1 MIIVQK
7 TDRNRFPKNYIAIGI
22 MKTIA
27 ITNMTAKKGNMI
39 FLNLF
44 CKQAEKKQNLQQKLL
59 TCTEKRKLKN
69 KFVRQ
74 LFKTA

>member
-39 FLNLF
+39 FLKFIL
-44 CKQAEKKQNLQQKLL
+44 QASRKK
-59 TCTEKRKLKN
+59 TEPSTKI
-69 KFVRQ
+69 
-74 LFKTA
+74 THMH

>member
-39 FLNLF
+39 F
-44 CKQAEKKQNLQQKLL
+44 
-59 TCTEKRKLKN
+59 
-69 KFVRQ
+69 
-74 LFKTA
+74 

>member
-44 CKQAEKKQNLQQKLL
+44 CKQAEKK
-59 TCTEKRKLKN
+59 TEPSTKI
-69 KFVRQ
+69 
-74 LFKTA
+74 THMH